1 MECGLGVPRGLED
14 HLMAHIKY
22 TDGFPDQQTINLTYW
37 KPGCTKSL
45 TNVQFTQGWELLEWV
60 QEHIPAAEAKATPP
74 RKRVS
79 TPKRVRA

>member
-1 MECGLGVPRGLED
+1 MYSSPLG
-14 HLMAHIKY
+14 
-22 TDGFPDQQTINLTYW
+22 
-37 KPGCTKSL
+37 
-45 TNVQFTQGWELLEWV
+45 ELLEWV